1 MDIYSLFDLEKS
13 ANSLTIL
20 DRCTAKIKEWSL
32 EKVLEK
38 MNSRNEMH
46 GAINIKSLYEE
57 GRKYIRV
64 SASILL
70 DPGARQCYDAY
81 LDCLHK
87 PSSEKIALTK
97 ARIVWYNSNQNN
109 SVEFS
114 NKMIINLEKAIFVE
128 DSIDKPAKR
137 QKISEK
143 IISQAKPICRQ
154 CRCEFDF
161 LKSYLV
167 LHCHC
172 STRCGHVECMEEFK
186 VRSNGKCP
194 VCRKKLLERHQISK
208 YLFWQHK
215 EKFKFIT

>member
-13 ANSLTIL
+13 ADSLTIL
-20 DRCTAKIKEWSL
+20 DRCTAKIKKWTL

-46 GAINIKSLYEE
+46 GAINMKSLYEE

-81 LDCLHK
+81 LDCMHK

-114 NKMIINLEKAIFVE
+114 NTMIINLEKAISVDE
-128 DSIDKPAKR
+128 PSTEKTAKR
-137 QKISEK
+137 QKISKK
-143 IISQAKPICRQ
+143 ISKPICRQ

-161 LKSYLV
+161 NKSYLV

-172 STRCGHVECMEEFK
+172 STRCGHNECMEDFK
-186 VRSNGKCP
+186 ERSGGKCP

>member
-13 ANSLTIL
+13 ADSLTIL
-20 DRCTAKIKEWSL
+20 DTCTAKIREWVF

-38 MNSRNEMH
+38 MNSEMH

-57 GRKYIRV
+57 GRRYIRV

-81 LDCLHK
+81 LDCLHS
-87 PSSEKIALTK
+87 PTSEKIALTK

-114 NKMIINLEKAIFVE
+114 NTMIINLEKAISV
-128 DSIDKPAKR
+128 DKPSTEKTAKR
-137 QKISEK
+137 QKISKK
-143 IISQAKPICRQ
+143 ISKPICRQ

-161 LKSYLV
+161 NKSYLV

-172 STRCGHVECMEEFK
+172 STRCGHNECMEDFK
-186 VRSNGKCP
+186 ERSGGKCP